1 MLING
6 ERILKTIGRAA
17 LVGLVALSVLGGCA
31 STGVVPTGQDV
42 FMLAKT
48 GGAPGMSGAEVTA
61 DLYREANA
69 FFTQKHRQM
78 ETIKVTEH
86 DWRAFV
92 RMASSKLEFRCVAS
106 L

>member
-1 MLING
+1 MKIA
-6 ERILKTIGRAA
+6 IAA
-17 LVGLVALSVLGGCA
+17 LLVAAIAGCA

-69 FFTQKHRQM
+69 FCTQKHRQM